1 MSRGPRRRWHRRSLR
16 ALLALLGCA
25 VLTATAAGCGG
36 GGGQADGPVTLSLWA
51 RSDQAGFMDE
61 VVDAF
66 NREHQDV
73 RVELTLLPSGNYV
86 QKLGVAVAGGAGP
99 DLASIDLVY
108 VPFFAASGVLADITD
123 RAAGLDE
130 LDLLSRTHLDQGM
143 YEGRR
148 YALPFTGDASV
159 MFYNR
164 ELFRQAGL
172 DPERPPRTWA
182 EFLDAARRI
191 SDLGE
196 DYHGYHFSGRCGGCN
211 IFTLTPFVW
220 AAGGQ
225 VVAGEAGAERPVVG
239 EDPAMTQA
247 LELYRTMWH
256 EDLMTPQSAADTGAQ
271 ALTLF
276 GSGRVGMYASGS
288 FALEELRDSYPD
300 LDFGVTPIPG
310 PEGGSSAFA
319 GGDDIAI
326 TSDSDHQDAAWT
338 FLSWAVSASAQ
349 QLISESGPV
358 PVHTE
363 VALGGYSER
372 GPEYAAMARALVDG
386 RTVRSVQENALFN
399 ASTSP
404 WATMIAQAVFGDD
417 PDSVAD
423 AVAQAQDDMANI
435 LSRG

>member
-1 MSRGPRRRWHRRSLR
+1 MI
-16 ALLALLGCA
+16 CA

-36 GGGQADGPVTLSLWA
+36 DGGRAGGPVTLSMWA
-51 RSDQAGFMDE
+51 RSDQAGFMDT
-61 VVDAF
+61 VVEAF
-66 NREHQDV
+66 NREHPDV

-86 QKLGVAVAGGAGP
+86 QKLGVAVASGAGP

-108 VPFFAASGVLADITD
+108 VPFFASSGVLADITD
-123 RAAGLDE
+123 RAAGLAE
-130 LDLLSRTHLDQGM
+130 LGRLSRTHLDQGL
-143 YEGRR
+143 YENRR

-159 MFYNR
+159 MFYNKD
-164 ELFRQAGL
+164 LFRRAGL
-172 DPERPPRTWA
+172 DPERPPGTWE

-191 SDLGE
+191 SGLGE

-211 IFTLTPFVW
+211 IFTLAPFVW

-225 VVAGEAGAERPVVG
+225 VVEGEAGAERPVVG
-239 EDPAMTQA
+239 EDPAVAQA
-247 LELYRTMWH
+247 LELYRTMWR
-256 EDLMTPQSAADTGAQ
+256 EGLMTPQSAADTGAQ

-276 GSGRVGMYASGS
+276 GGGRVGMYATGS
-288 FALEELRDSYPD
+288 FAVDEIHTTYPD

-310 PEGGSSAFA
+310 PEGGGSSFA

-338 FLSWAVSASAQ
+338 FLSWAVSPRTQ
-349 QLISESGPV
+349 QMISESGPV
-358 PVHTE
+358 PVHTD
-363 VALGGYSER
+363 VALGAYSER
-372 GPEYAAMARALVDG
+372 GPEYAALAQALVNG

-399 ASTSP
+399 AGTSP
-404 WATMIAQAVFGDD
+404 WATMIAQSVFGED
-417 PDSVAD
+417 PDSVAH